1 MSTNDDIRDAFIRH
15 QIFVQR
21 YAKGREQEAEE
32 FIRKVLEEAVS
43 RLNVDLTTLSRAR
56 LDRLIQDLIQLVNE
70 LNGDYTEGFIQEALD
85 FVEYEVGFNFRL
97 LGANVNVSAILP
109 NMAQVQ
115 AAMLTNIMNLEP
127 TKGYTIRDAL
137 AEFGRK
143 KGQQIV
149 QKIREGVVL
158 GDTTQTIVKNIK
170 DLEGIQGRQA
180 AALARTVTNHISVQA
195 RQITMRENDDII
207 DSYQWVATLDS
218 RTSLICASRDGQI
231 YKDIDANPKPP
242 AHFNCRSTITYVVKP
257 EFDLGADIDGER
269 PSVGADGTKVVSA
282 DTTYEQWLRRQPLSF
297 QAEVLGATKAKL
309 FRDGQL
315 SIGRF
320 VDDQG
325 RVLSLDQLREVEP
338 LAFERAG
345 I

>member
-21 YAKGREQEAEE
+21 YAKGREREAEE
-32 FIRKVLEEAVS
+32 FINKVLEEAVG

-56 LDRLIQDLIQLVNE
+56 LDRLIQDLLQLIDE

-97 LGANVNVSAILP
+97 LGANVSVSTILP

-137 AEFGRK
+137 KEFGRK
-143 KGQQIV
+143 KSQQIV

-180 AALARTVTNHISVQA
+180 AALARTVTNHISIQA

-231 YKDIDANPKPP
+231 FKDIDSNPKPP

-257 EFDLGADIDGER
+257 EFDLGADIVGER
-269 PSVGADGTKVVSA
+269 PSVGADGTKVISA
-282 DTTYEQWLRRQPLSF
+282 DTTYEQWLRKQPLSF
-297 QAEVLGATKAKL
+297 QMEVLGATKAKL
-309 FRDGQL
+309 FRDGKV

-325 RVLSLDQLREVEP
+325 RVLSLDQLRELEP

-345 I
+345 L

>member
-21 YAKGREQEAEE
+21 YAKGREREAEE
-32 FIRKVLEEAVS
+32 FINKVLEEAVG

-56 LDRLIQDLIQLVNE
+56 LDRLIQDLLQLIDE

-97 LGANVNVSAILP
+97 LGANVSVSTILP

-137 AEFGRK
+137 KEFGRK

-180 AALARTVTNHISVQA
+180 AALARTVTNHISIQA

-231 YKDIDANPKPP
+231 FKDIDSNPKPP

-257 EFDLGADIDGER
+257 EFDLGADIVGER
-269 PSVGADGTKVVSA
+269 PSKGADGTKVISA
-282 DTTYEQWLRRQPLSF
+282 DTTYEQWLRKQPPSF
-297 QAEVLGATKAKL
+297 QTEVLGATKAKL
-309 FRDGQL
+309 FRDGKV

-325 RVLSLDQLREVEP
+325 RVLSLDQLRELEP

-345 I
+345 L

>member
-1 MSTNDDIRDAFIRH
+1 MSTNDVIKDAFIRH

-21 YAKGREQEAEE
+21 YAKGREREAEE

-43 RLNVDLTTLSRAR
+43 RLNIDLTELNRAR
-56 LDRLIQDLIQLVNE
+56 LDRLIQDLIQMVNE
-70 LNGDYTEGFIQEALD
+70 LNGDYTESFIQEALD
-85 FVEYEVGFNFRL
+85 FVDYEIGFNYRIL
-97 LGANVNVSAILP
+97 NANVVADTVLP
-109 NMAQVQ
+109 NLNQVQ
-115 AAMLTNIMNLEP
+115 AAMLTNIMDLEP
-127 TKGYTIRDAL
+127 TKGYTIREAL
-137 AEFGRK
+137 SEFGRK

-149 QKIREGVVL
+149 QKIRDGIVL
-158 GDTTQTIVKNIK
+158 GETTQQIVKNIK

-180 AALARTVTNHISVQA
+180 AALARTVTNHVSIQA

-231 YKDIDANPKPP
+231 YEDIDSNPKPP
-242 AHFNCRSTITYVVKP
+242 AHFNCRSTITWVVKP
-257 EFDLGADIDGER
+257 EFDLGADIVGDR
-269 PSVGADGTKVVSA
+269 PSKGADGVQVISA
-282 DTTYEQWLRRQPLSF
+282 DTNYEQWLRRQPLSF
-297 QAEVLGATKAKL
+297 QTEVLGSTKAKL
-309 FRDGQL
+309 FRDGKL

-325 RVLSLDQLREVEP
+325 RVLSLDQLRELEP

-345 I
+345 L